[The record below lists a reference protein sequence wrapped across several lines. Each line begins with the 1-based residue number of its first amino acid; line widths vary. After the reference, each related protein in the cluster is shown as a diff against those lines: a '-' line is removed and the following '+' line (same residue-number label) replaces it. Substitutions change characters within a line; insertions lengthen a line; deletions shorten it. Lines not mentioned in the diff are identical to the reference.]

1 MEEERVWQRGR
12 ERGGGE
18 RRICLEER
26 AQQTA
31 PCFSS
36 SSFFRFF
43 YVTVKIERESRLD
56 LTATILCLNFKVI
69 LTKAVNWPIR

>member
-1 MEEERVWQRGR
+1 MAEGER
-12 ERGGGE
+12 ERGE
-18 RRICLEER
+18 RRICLEET

-31 PCFSS
+31 PCFSSS